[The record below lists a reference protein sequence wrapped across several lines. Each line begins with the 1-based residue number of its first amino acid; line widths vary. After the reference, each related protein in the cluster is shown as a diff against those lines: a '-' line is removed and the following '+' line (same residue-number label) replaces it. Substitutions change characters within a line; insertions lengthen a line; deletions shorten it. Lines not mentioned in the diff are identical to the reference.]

1 MSKECFSCGA
11 SFNGSEKQL
20 ALHFKGQYEKHGV
33 SRYGYKLKSNGG
45 LFFVR
50 AEYFNE
56 ILITQIKPNFANG
69 SDFFHISELR

>member
-20 ALHFKGQYEKHGV
+20 AMHFKEQYEKQGV

-50 AEYFNE
+50 AEYFDT
-56 ILITQIKPNFANG
+56 ILKTEIKPNFDNG
-69 SDFFHISELR
+69 AEYFHISELR